1 MNSQRSA
8 VTHATKKWV
17 IVTGFTP
24 REACATP
31 SAMRFPRAVGATLV
45 LVGLSLLGVMPLSLR
60 GASAAETL
68 TPEQTL
74 RRYLDALKTRDFA
87 GAQPY
92 VSKAMLGG
100 KDKEVWVK
108 EGEAL
113 VAMCDLKIFKFEIG
127 TAKVDGD
134 EAQVPNKL
142 ESQDKC
148 INALGITEYEL
159 YTLVREDGVWKV
171 DSQIL
176 LEPPQVPEWFP
187 KAGGKTDTSA
197 RPGSGH

>member
-1 MNSQRSA
+1 MQFR
-8 VTHATKKWV
+8 
-17 IVTGFTP
+17 
-24 REACATP
+24 RAC
-31 SAMRFPRAVGATLV
+31 
-45 LVGLSLLGVMPLSLR
+45 GVMLGLVCVALC
-60 GASAAETL
+60 GGIAASSVVAFAAETL

-74 RRYLDALKTRDFA
+74 RRYLDGLKARDFA
-87 GAQPY
+87 GAYPY
-92 VSKAMLGG
+92 VSKAMVGG
-100 KDKEVWVK
+100 KDKEVWAK

-134 EAQVPNKL
+134 QAQVPNEL

-159 YTLVREDGVWKV
+159 YTLVREDGAWKV

-187 KAGGKTDTSA
+187 KAGGKTDTPA
-197 RPGSGH
+197 PPGSGH

>member
-1 MNSQRSA
+1 
-8 VTHATKKWV
+8 
-17 IVTGFTP
+17 
-24 REACATP
+24 
-31 SAMRFPRAVGATLV
+31 MRFRRARSLMLDLV
-45 LVGLSLLGVMPLSLR
+45 RVALSCVII
-60 GASAAETL
+60 ASPFAAVAAETL

-74 RRYLDALKTRDFA
+74 RRYLDGLKARDFA

-134 EAQVPNKL
+134 QAQVPNKL

-159 YTLVREDGVWKV
+159 YTLVREDGAWKV

-187 KAGGKTDTSA
+187 KAGSKSDTPA
-197 RPGSGH
+197 PPGSGH